1 MLLLKGFAS
10 FVSVA
15 LNSSAL
21 PWPMEEATRD
31 SSAVSHA
38 SSSVWILI
46 STAWVFSYLL
56 NFTFFKE

>member
-21 PWPMEEATRD
+21 PWPAEEAARNFQRVVTRQLL
-31 SSAVSHA
+31 
-38 SSSVWILI
+38 SVDPEFHRLGIFL
-46 STAWVFSYLL
+46 
-56 NFTFFKE
+56 FTEFYIF